1 MKKKTLSALT
11 VVAIAVVSLAFSG
24 SSASADV
31 APWCTNVA
39 GSHGRVTTINPD
51 AGGAFVATG
60 NLGRFDSITTKTWD
74 GVANYAFVTTDNDH
88 VVMKQRYK
96 RGSDTAWTVEVFTD
110 PTGGVGSDQP
120 ITALEICT
128 GNA

>member
-1 MKKKTLSALT
+1 MSEPLA
-11 VVAIAVVSLAFSG
+11 SL
-24 SSASADV
+24 
-31 APWCTNVA
+31 
-39 GSHGRVTTINPD
+39 
-51 AGGAFVATG
+51 
-60 NLGRFDSITTKTWD
+60 LGH
-74 GVANYAFVTTDNDH
+74 DH